1 MSGRDEE
8 MQSEQDHQQPAGR
21 QPRHRHGF
29 HLRSVSDSWLDDVA
43 RLNSCDLRGHGV
55 AALLRL

>member
-8 MQSEQDHQQPAGR
+8 IEREQYHQQPAGR

-29 HLRSVSDSWLDDVA
+29 HLPIPIPKRV
-43 RLNSCDLRGHGV
+43 
-55 AALLRL
+55 